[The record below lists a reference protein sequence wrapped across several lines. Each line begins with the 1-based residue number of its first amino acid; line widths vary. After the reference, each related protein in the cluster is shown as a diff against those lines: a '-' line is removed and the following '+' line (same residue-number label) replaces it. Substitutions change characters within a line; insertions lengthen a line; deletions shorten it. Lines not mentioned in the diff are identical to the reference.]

1 MPFAQPVAAVQLSR
15 SLWLRTALALGVL
28 IALLA
33 LASQADAAPAAAD
46 EFTASAAKFE
56 NWVKGNL
63 GKTAAFIALCVGSIV
78 AAIRKDWS
86 WFAGGVVLAMG
97 IGIIVGLINSS
108 FTALI

>member
-63 GKTAAFIALCVGSIV
+63 GKTSAFIARCGGSIV

-86 WFAGGVVLAMG
+86 
-97 IGIIVGLINSS
+97 
-108 FTALI
+108 

>member
-1 MPFAQPVAAVQLSR
+1 MTFAQADAPVRTFPVP
-15 SLWLRTALALGVL
+15 WLRAALMLGVL

>member
-1 MPFAQPVAAVQLSR
+1 MPFAQADAPVRTSPVP
-15 SLWLRTALALGVL
+15 WLHTALIVGVL

-33 LASQADAAPAAAD
+33 LASQADDAPAAAD

-63 GKTAAFIALCVGSIV
+63 GKTAAFIAFCVGSIV